1 MNEKVAARAKKSAAR
16 ASATGAR
23 GRKPTKRDE
32 VSREFAQTRPAHIQ
46 RKSKKAIRANETWI
60 ARSRA
65 P

>member
-16 ASATGAR
+16 ASATGAAAGNR
-23 GRKPTKRDE
+23 RNETKSAE
-32 VSREFAQTRPAHIQ
+32 SLPKQAPPISSE
-46 RKSKKAIRANETWI
+46 SKKAIRANETWI